1 MVDDGRQLTRSGGG
15 SLRRDV
21 GEESARNAVGE
32 LAFAPWTLITAGR
45 FEEGLAIFDDA
56 GTWWSLSSRVTRSI
70 ADTKPVLRSVF
81 GVIKPVFT
89 YDRPNGPTRGADCQA
104 Q

>member
-1 MVDDGRQLTRSGGG
+1 M
-15 SLRRDV
+15 
-21 GEESARNAVGE
+21 GEESARNAVVE

-89 YDRPNGPTRGADCQA
+89 YVDAIVEGGRPDGRVPCQA
-104 Q
+104 V